1 MRKCAKALILT
12 DDLSA
17 LLFVSILFFGGCNN
31 HQTVDY
37 SWDTIEDE
45 DVEETELSEMFGQN
59 YITVPYTEMYGNTI
73 MLPVKINGVGLD
85 MIFDTGASS
94 TCITV
99 AEAQYLYDKGLLSED
114 DILDVQAYQTADG
127 NISVGLRIVL
137 REIVIGETICVS
149 NVEALVV
156 EDQQAPLLLGQ
167 SVLRNFREV
176 SVDRENNVVK
186 FYN

>member
-1 MRKCAKALILT
+1 MRTIRSC
-12 DDLSA
+12 
-17 LLFVSILFFGGCNN
+17 ILFLVFLFFSCHSN
-31 HQTVDY
+31 QQDY
-37 SWDTIEDE
+37 TWDYLDYEETE
-45 DVEETELSEMFGQN
+45 DVEQIEEVN
-59 YITVPYTEMYGNTI
+59 YIPVHYKESYDNTI
-73 MLPVKINGVGLD
+73 VIPVKINGVGLD

-114 DILDVQAYQTADG
+114 DILNVQAYQTADG
-127 NISVGLRIVL
+127 NISVGLRVIL
-137 REIVIGETICVS
+137 RKIVIGETICVS

-176 SVDRENNVVK
+176 SVDRENKVVK

>member
-1 MRKCAKALILT
+1 MKNCGIFSINNLI
-12 DDLSA
+12 A
-17 LLFVSILFFGGCNN
+17 LFVIISASFSGCNN

-37 SWDTIEDE
+37 SWNMIEDE
-45 DVEETELSEMFGQN
+45 DVDETELSEIVGQN
-59 YITVPYTEMYGNTI
+59 YVTVPYTEMYGNTI

-94 TCITV
+94 TCLTV

-114 DILDVQAYQTADG
+114 DILDIQTYQTADG
-127 NISVGLRIVL
+127 NISVGLRVVL

-176 SVDRENNVVK
+176 SVDRENKVVK
-186 FYN
+186 FYK

>member
-1 MRKCAKALILT
+1 MMRSGDSLILT
-12 DDLSA
+12 NNLYV
-17 LLFVSILFFGGCNN
+17 LLLTAIFLFLGCNN
-31 HQTVDY
+31 HQAVDY
-37 SWDTIEDE
+37 SLDMLADD
-45 DVEETELSEMFGQN
+45 DVEETELSETFGRN
-59 YITVPYTEMYGNTI
+59 YVAVPYTEMYGNTI

-114 DILDVQAYQTADG
+114 DILNVQAYQTADG
-127 NISVGLRIVL
+127 NISVGLRVVL
-137 REIVIGETICVS
+137 REIVIGETICMS

-167 SVLRNFREV
+167 SVLRNFKEV

>member
-1 MRKCAKALILT
+1 MMRSGDSLILT
-12 DDLSA
+12 NNLYV
-17 LLFVSILFFGGCNN
+17 LLLTAIFLFLGCNN
-31 HQTVDY
+31 HQTVDF

-45 DVEETELSEMFGQN
+45 DVEEAELSETFGKN
-59 YITVPYTEMYGNTI
+59 YVAVPYTEMYGNTI
-73 MLPVKINGVGLD
+73 MLSVKINGVGLD

-99 AEAQYLYDKGLLSED
+99 AEAQYLYDKGLLSEN
-114 DILDVQAYQTADG
+114 DIMDVQAYQTADG
-127 NISVGLRIVL
+127 NICVGLRVIL
-137 REIVIGETICVS
+137 RKIVIGDTICMS

-176 SVDRENNVVK
+176 SVDREHKVVK

>member
-1 MRKCAKALILT
+1 MRKYGISLTSRLIILVFILPFLF
-12 DDLSA
+12 LSCK
-17 LLFVSILFFGGCNN
+17 SNN
-31 HQTVDY
+31 STDY
-37 SWDTIEDE
+37 SWSDIDY
-45 DVEETELSEMFGQN
+45 EETEEVEQSEEVD
-59 YITVPYTEMYGNTI
+59 YIPVPYKESYDNTI
-73 MLPVKINGVGLD
+73 VIPVKINGVGLD

-114 DILDVQAYQTADG
+114 DILNVQAYQTADG
-127 NISVGLRIVL
+127 NISVGLRVIL
-137 REIVIGETICVS
+137 RKIVIGETICVS

-176 SVDRENNVVK
+176 SVDRENKVVK

>member
-1 MRKCAKALILT
+1 MRSVNSSILT
-12 DDLSA
+12 NKLYV
-17 LLFVSILFFGGCNN
+17 LLLTAIFFFYGCNN
-31 HQTVDY
+31 HQNVDY
-37 SWDTIEDE
+37 SWDTMDEIE
-45 DVEETELSEMFGQN
+45 DVEDFEWTDTQPQD
-59 YITVPYTEMYGNTI
+59 YIAIPYTEMYGNTI

-99 AEAQYLYDKGLLSED
+99 AEAQYLFDKGRLSD
-114 DILDVQAYQTADG
+114 NNILDVQAYQTADG
-127 NISVGLRIVL
+127 NISVGLKIVL
-137 REIVIGETICVS
+137 REIVIGEIICVS

-176 SVDRENNVVK
+176 SVDRDNKVVK
-186 FYN
+186 FYK

>member
-1 MRKCAKALILT
+1 MKNCGIFSINNLITLIVV
-12 DDLSA
+12 LSVC
-17 LLFVSILFFGGCNN
+17 FSGCNS
-31 HQTVDY
+31 HQNEDY
-37 SWDTIEDE
+37 SWDTMDEIE
-45 DVEETELSEMFGQN
+45 DVEDFEWTDTQPQD
-59 YITVPYTEMYGNTI
+59 YIAIPYTEMYGNTI

-114 DILDVQAYQTADG
+114 DILNVQAYQTADG
-127 NISVGLRIVL
+127 NISVGLRVIL
-137 REIVIGETICVS
+137 SKIVIGETICVS

-167 SVLRNFREV
+167 SVLRNFKEV

>member
-1 MRKCAKALILT
+1 MKNCGIFSINNLI
-12 DDLSA
+12 A
-17 LLFVSILFFGGCNN
+17 LFVIISASFSGCNN
-31 HQTVDY
+31 HKTVDY
-37 SWDTIEDE
+37 SWDIIEDE
-45 DVEETELSEMFGQN
+45 DVEYEELSESFGQN
-59 YITVPYTEMYGNTI
+59 YIAVPYTEMYGNTI

-127 NISVGLRIVL
+127 NISVGLRVVL
-137 REIVIGETICVS
+137 MEIVIGENICVN

-167 SVLRNFREV
+167 SVLRNFKEV